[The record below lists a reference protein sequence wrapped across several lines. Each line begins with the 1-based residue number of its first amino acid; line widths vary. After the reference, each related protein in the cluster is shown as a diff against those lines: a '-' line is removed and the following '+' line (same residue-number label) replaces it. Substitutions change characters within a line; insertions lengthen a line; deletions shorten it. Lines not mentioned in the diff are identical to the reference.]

1 MRRMLRRVAGI
12 REGCRTKK
20 KRGVSLRSGVYEVSG
35 MDIDVTHILNNI
47 ASCAIVYNLLG

>member
-12 REGCRTKK
+12 REGYRTKK